1 MEKIRMAD
9 LHTQYLR
16 IKQEIDNAIQE
27 VLESTAFIQGP
38 QVIQFADA
46 LATYVN
52 SKSVIP
58 CANGTDALQIAMMA
72 LGCKPG
78 DEVII
83 PVHTYVAT
91 AEVIA
96 LLGLKPVFTEV
107 DPKSFNIDAKQIE
120 EKITDKTF
128 AIVPV
133 HLYGQC
139 ADMEP
144 ILSIANKH
152 KIHVIEDV
160 AQALGAV
167 YTFSDGRK
175 LRAGTMG
182 TIGCTS
188 FFPSKN
194 LGCFGDGGA
203 IFTQSTELAERIKM
217 IANHGQ
223 KVKYHHDIIGVNSR
237 LDTLQAAILKVKL
250 KYLDDYEMRR
260 NQVARFYD
268 RELSPLNFVEVPNR
282 TANTTHVFHQYT
294 LKTKGINRDHF
305 KTYLER
311 KGIPSMIYYPVPLH
325 LQKAY
330 ESPEYPA
337 GSFKITEELSRT
349 VISLPIHTEMN
360 EAQLSYICSIIKE
373 YPQYG

>member
-16 IKQEIDNAIQE
+16 IKQEIDLAIQQ
-27 VLESTAFIQGP
+27 VLDSTAFIQGP
-38 QVIQFADA
+38 QVNQFADSLCA
-46 LATYVN
+46 YLN
-52 SKSVIP
+52 SKSVVP

-78 DEVII
+78 DEVIL

-107 DPKSFNIDAKQIE
+107 DEKSFNIDVKFIE
-120 EKITDKTF
+120 GKITDRTF
-128 AIVPV
+128 AVVPV

-144 ILSIANKH
+144 LLAIAKKH
-152 KIHVIEDV
+152 NIHVIEDV

-203 IFTQSTELAERIKM
+203 IFTQDIILSEKIKM

-237 LDTLQAAILKVKL
+237 LDTLQAAILSVKL
-250 KYLDDYEMRR
+250 KYLDDYEKRR
-260 NQVARFYD
+260 NWVAEFYD
-268 RELSPLNFVEVPNR
+268 RELLPLNYVQVPYRAVNS
-282 TANTTHVFHQYT
+282 THVFHQYT
-294 LKTKGINRDHF
+294 LQTKGIDRDHF
-305 KTYLER
+305 KTYLES
-311 KGIPSMIYYPVPLH
+311 KGIPTMIYYPVPLH

-330 ESPEYPA
+330 ASPEYPA
-337 GSFKITEELSRT
+337 GLFRITEGLSRS

-360 EAQLSYICSIIKE
+360 KDQLSYICSTIKE
-373 YPQYG
+373 YPHHG